1 MAEESDKKEIETVPG
16 KPAEDWMARKW
27 RPMMGWTYMAT
38 CVFDFVI
45 APIAWSMLQALLKQ
59 PVTQWMPVTLQGAG
73 LYHIAMGAVLG
84 IAAYGRTQE
93 KLGGANNGGITAPSS
108 GGTTYTPPAAI
119 PQSTAPTTF
128 GAPAA
133 SGFGSAPSA
142 GFGSNAGF
150 GAPAAEVTTGFG
162 GKPAPV
168 IPPFPEK

>member
-73 LYHIAMGAVLG
+73 LYHVAMGAVLG
-84 IAAYGRTQE
+84 VAAYGRTQE
-93 KLGGANNGGITAPSS
+93 KLGGA
-108 GGTTYTPPAAI
+108 
-119 PQSTAPTTF
+119 STASTTV
-128 GAPAA
+128 GMVPP
-133 SGFGSAPSA
+133 SPYGGSAPPSPYGGGLSA
-142 GFGSNAGF
+142 TPPSPYGGGLS
-150 GAPAAEVTTGFG
+150 APPPPPPPPP
-162 GKPAPV
+162 KPV
-168 IPPFPEK
+168 F